1 MSDPQP
7 AAEPVS
13 AGDTLDTVASGG
25 DGDGAPNPGVAQTVP
40 DEGTLTEDPDAVD
53 PDTDEQI
60 VAVTSGHGP
69 FAGMAHL
76 ALVVE
81 QDGVKVAE
89 RAWHWSG
96 QEVPRTIRAALD
108 GLFDTSEAATLRF
121 TLGGE
126 KDGDRKTIATAEVE
140 HTPKAD

>member
-1 MSDPQP
+1 MSDTQP
-7 AAEPVS
+7 APEPVS

-25 DGDGAPNPGVAQTVP
+25 DGDGTPNPGVAQTVP
-40 DEGTLTEDPDAVD
+40 DEGTLTEDPDEVD
-53 PDTDEQI
+53 LDTDEQI
-60 VAVTSGHGP
+60 VAVTAEHGP

-108 GLFDTSEAATLRF
+108 GLFDTTKGATLLF
-121 TLGGE
+121 TLDGDA
-126 KDGDRKTIATAEVE
+126 DGDRKTIATTEVA
-140 HTPKAD
+140 HTPAAQ